1 MTSRSEKS
9 TGQVALSIEVT
20 PTSVAAGAEFGL
32 LARVSCTPAC
42 DLASLAVVIRSEDGA
57 CLGEIALSHFDGATN
72 STDDLVLR
80 APLSVGVHRW
90 TASIEAFET
99 DDAAY
104 PAVSEPIALQVEP
117 HAVTVNVWDLASA
130 LTSGSAARMH
140 VGVRCACGC
149 SLAGRS
155 VTIHDELGNLVASA
169 RIADEVWPRTE
180 ALYYAQV
187 QATVDADVGPH
198 RWKARFSGAG
208 LEPSHGDGQA
218 DFSIRVVP
226 AGEHLVQV
234 HAVDGDGATPLPGAI
249 VTMHPFRA
257 VADHRGIAELRVPKG
272 SYTLFVSARRHVSNR
287 AVVEVDGDLVTQ
299 SQLAVE
305 IRPERM

>member
-9 TGQVALSIEVT
+9 VGQVALSIEVT

-32 LARVSCTPAC
+32 SARVSCTPPC
-42 DLASLAVVIRSEDGA
+42 DLASLAVVIRSEDGVS
-57 CLGEIALSHFDGATN
+57 LGEIALSRFDGTTN

-80 APLSVGVHRW
+80 APLSVGVHGW
-90 TASIEAFET
+90 TASLEAFGT
-99 DDAAY
+99 GDVAY
-104 PAVSEPIALQVEP
+104 PAVSEPIALTVEP
-117 HAVTVNVWDLASA
+117 HSVTVNVWDLASA
-130 LTSGSAARMH
+130 LTSGSSAKMY
-140 VGVRCACGC
+140 VGVRCSCGC

-155 VTIHDELGNLVASA
+155 VTIRDELGNLVASVK
-169 RIADEVWPRTE
+169 IADEVWPRTE

-187 QATVDADVGPH
+187 QAAVDADVGLH
-198 RWKARFSGAG
+198 QWKARFSGAG
-208 LEPSHGDGQA
+208 LEPSHTDGQA

-234 HAVDGDGATPLPGAI
+234 QAVDGDGATPLPGAI

-257 VADHRGIAELRVPKG
+257 VADVRGIAELRVPKG

-287 AVVEVDGDLVTQ
+287 TIVEVDGDLVTQ